1 MLALHKC
8 LIGMNKKESFPAFPS
23 RHVFRP
29 ANDELVLLRRK
40 ELDTYLIELMKV
52 RPFGGMATLIE
63 FIDY

>member
-1 MLALHKC
+1 
-8 LIGMNKKESFPAFPS
+8 MNKKELFPAFPS

-29 ANDELVLLRRK
+29 ANEELVLLRRK
-40 ELDTYLIELMKV
+40 ELDNYLIELMNV